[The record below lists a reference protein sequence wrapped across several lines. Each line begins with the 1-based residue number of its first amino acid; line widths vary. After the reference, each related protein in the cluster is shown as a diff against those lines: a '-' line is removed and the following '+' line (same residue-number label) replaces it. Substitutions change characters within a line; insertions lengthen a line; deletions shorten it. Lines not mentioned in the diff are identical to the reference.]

1 MRILLLYF
9 DITIITLQRLW
20 MLGWFEQERAD
31 SPDSGDIVDPKLCM
45 ENPPASCADSAMKEL
60 ERIPLSIYLFL
71 LE

>member
-1 MRILLLYF
+1 MVCDLSKLS
-9 DITIITLQRLW
+9 LQRACLF
-20 MLGWFEQERAD
+20 GWFEQERAD